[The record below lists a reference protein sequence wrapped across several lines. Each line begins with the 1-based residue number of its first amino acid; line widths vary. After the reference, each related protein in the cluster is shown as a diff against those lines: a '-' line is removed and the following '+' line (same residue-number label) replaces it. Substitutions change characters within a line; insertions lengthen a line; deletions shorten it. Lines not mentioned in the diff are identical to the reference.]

1 MDYRKLFGEIRRYPG
16 LYGLDGSYH
25 DYCTFLLGVDTGN
38 GGQLLTG
45 FRESLVPR
53 VGDGDNLTWP
63 ALVLHLAFPDRT
75 EGWRDEAA
83 GAGRDTAN
91 DLLFSLLDEF
101 FEKQAQPR
109 GTAAIFDEYLTWL
122 KAQPWYRG

>member
-45 FRESLVPR
+45 F
-53 VGDGDNLTWP
+53 
-63 ALVLHLAFPDRT
+63 PDRT
-75 EGWRDEAA
+75 RA
-83 GAGRDTAN
+83 GATKPPVRAGTPRTTCSSRCWTSSSRSRLSPAGRRPSST
-91 DLLFSLLDEF
+91 S
-101 FEKQAQPR
+101 
-109 GTAAIFDEYLTWL
+109 T
-122 KAQPWYRG
+122 